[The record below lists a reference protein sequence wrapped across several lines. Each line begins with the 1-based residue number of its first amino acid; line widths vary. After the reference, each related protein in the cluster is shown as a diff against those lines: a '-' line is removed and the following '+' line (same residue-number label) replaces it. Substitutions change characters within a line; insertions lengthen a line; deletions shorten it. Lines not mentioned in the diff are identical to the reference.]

1 MSDDVSVKSYTEVL
15 VKKFVEE
22 GLRRLAALSENDLA
36 GVVYWVETKQMELM
50 QVLATEDDALT
61 AAKYRGG
68 IEHFA
73 MASEEVRMVLKERL
87 AKRAEAEAEAE
98 SD

>member
-1 MSDDVSVKSYTEVL
+1 MSDDAPVRSYTDAL
-15 VKKFVEE
+15 VRKFVEE
-22 GLRRLAALSENDLA
+22 GLRRLSALSENDLA
-36 GVVYWVETKQMELM
+36 GVTYWLETKQMELM

-73 MASEEVRMVLKERL
+73 MASEDVRMVLKERL
-87 AKRAEAEAEAE
+87 AKRAEEAEGDE
-98 SD
+98 

>member
-36 GVVYWVETKQMELM
+36 GVVYWIETKQMELM
-50 QVLATEDDALT
+50 QVLSTEDDALQ

-68 IEHFA
+68 IEHLGILA
-73 MASEEVRMVLKERL
+73 QEVGIVLKQRM
-87 AKRAEAEAEAE
+87 ATRAEEAEGDE
-98 SD
+98 